1 MLRSWPK
8 HQPAWKRYEARL
20 PPLRGVFHQET
31 TLITCFILY
40 EMDPFKC
47 GAFAAYRACLVADPA
62 GRHTMADRHEA
73 PFERQAAHA
82 S

>member
-1 MLRSWPK
+1 VCCL
-8 HQPAWKRYEARL
+8 
-20 PPLRGVFHQET
+20 T
-31 TLITCFILY
+31 
-40 EMDPFKC
+40 FK
-47 GAFAAYRACLVADPA
+47 GRFVADPA

>member
-1 MLRSWPK
+1 
-8 HQPAWKRYEARL
+8 
-20 PPLRGVFHQET
+20 
-31 TLITCFILY
+31 
-40 EMDPFKC
+40 MDLFKC